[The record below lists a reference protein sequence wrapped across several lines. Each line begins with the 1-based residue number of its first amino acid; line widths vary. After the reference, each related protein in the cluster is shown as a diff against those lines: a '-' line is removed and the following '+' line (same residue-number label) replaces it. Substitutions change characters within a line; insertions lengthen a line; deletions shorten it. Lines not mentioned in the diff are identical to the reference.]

1 MPTLREVLQAH
12 VDDGGV
18 PGAVGLIAH
27 GDRVETAAVGL
38 AHAGGTVP
46 MTADSLFR
54 WASITKPLTA
64 AAVLMLVEDGVIGLH
79 DPIAPWLPELT
90 RPRVVRTPGSPLDEV
105 VPAHRPITVFDL
117 LTSRAGYGWAS
128 DFELPA
134 VRALFPV
141 QRDGR
146 EPQSYPPMDEW
157 PAELAAPPLST
168 CRPPAEGPPNPRG
181 LAVDHRGCGP
191 KAIGRYRRVS
201 PCGRLFIDSQP
212 SSVTITMSSMRAPQ
226 APGK

>member
-1 MPTLREVLQAH
+1 MSTLREVLQAH

-18 PGAVGLIAH
+18 PGAVGLIAR

-146 EPQSYPPMDEW
+146 EPQSYPPIDEW
-157 PAELAAPPLST
+157 LPSW
-168 CRPPAEGPPNPRG
+168 PRRHFRRAGHRQRDPRTPG
-181 LAVDHRGCGP
+181 LAVDHRGCGLE
-191 KAIGRYRRVS
+191 AIGRYRRVS
-201 PCGRLFIDSQP
+201 PWGRLFIDSQP